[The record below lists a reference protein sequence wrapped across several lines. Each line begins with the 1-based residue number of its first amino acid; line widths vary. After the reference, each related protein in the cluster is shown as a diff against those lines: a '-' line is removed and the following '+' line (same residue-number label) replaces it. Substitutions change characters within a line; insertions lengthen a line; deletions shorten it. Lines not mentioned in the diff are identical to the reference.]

1 MMMVT
6 AKPSPPLAPAALANK
21 ANLVIKVRP
30 QMSPS
35 FEPLLNNL
43 VCANCDHT
51 KIHTVQTERP
61 VTNRGIRN
69 LIFGNTFMVF
79 FCTSKAIFYYFLKK
93 KKGGNLD
100 QFDAINPLLLRT
112 GCI

>member
-51 KIHTVQTERP
+51 KIHTVQTERL

-79 FCTSKAIFYYFLKK
+79 FAQVRPYFIIF
-93 KKGGNLD
+93 
-100 QFDAINPLLLRT
+100 
-112 GCI
+112 